1 MLEEIREESGITPQA
16 LLNRPTLDQIWVYP
30 LKVWREL
37 SADRSYISGGMGA
50 VPSTIPFS
58 VIMLYCSTAGMTRA
72 EAWDI
77 WQELST
83 IDSIWLSINSKKRK
97 AQADQ
102 NKTPR

>member
-1 MLEEIREESGITPQA
+1 MRDETGITPKA
-16 LLNRPTLDQIWVYP
+16 LLNRPVLDQIWTYP
-30 LKVWREL
+30 LKIWREL

-50 VPSTIPFS
+50 IPGTIPFS
-58 VIMLYCSTAGMTRA
+58 VIMLYCSVAGMTRS
-72 EAWDI
+72 EAWEV

-97 AQADQ
+97 AQAAQ